1 MDKYIDDFCEEYF
14 SEFEQPGI
22 KCCTDALFNNQ
33 RMRPFLFARI
43 LVIVAI
49 AIIGAS
55 FIIPF
60 EVSCKSNILKDLGV
74 GILSSALVSMYFIL
88 REKSIQYYKTI
99 IAIIKR
105 RIRSGEDAL
114 HKANRH
120 IMNDS
125 NSEGLQLLQL
135 TAQNLFGVVCYFQD
149 KLPNMFPASLNKDI
163 VVELDIEG
171 ELSDEEI
178 WQHVQNARRTIK
190 DLLRCLGEMK
200 RNVKKCM

>member
-22 KCCTDALFNNQ
+22 KCCTDALFDNQ

-74 GILSSALVSMYFIL
+74 GILSSALVSIYFIL

-114 HKANRH
+114 HNANRH
-120 IMNDS
+120 IMNVS
-125 NSEGLQLLQL
+125 NFEGLRLLQS
-135 TAQNLFGVVCYFQD
+135 TAQNLFGVVCYFQG
-149 KLPNMFPASLNKDI
+149 KLPNMFPADLSKDI
-163 VVELDIEG
+163 IIKLVIEG
-171 ELSDEEI
+171 ELSEKEI
-178 WQHVQNARRTIK
+178 LQHIQNARRTINE
-190 DLLRCLGEMK
+190 LLRRLDEMK
-200 RNVKKCM
+200 WNVKKCM